1 MLAGMLNPLG
11 FEVHEAASG
20 MECID
25 SLKDELPDA
34 ILLDISMD
42 GMDGWQ
48 TAVQIRARGYDSV
61 PIIVVSANV
70 FENQAARLKAAGC
83 QAFVGKPV
91 LESEL
96 MDALQRHLGLEW
108 VTSDVL
114 PIPVSVSP
122 AGEILKL
129 PEDAR
134 AELIRLVRLGHVH
147 GLHRLLDRFVAED
160 PTLVASCA
168 KLRGF
173 VSRCELESL
182 LDFLTEEE
190 DAFEP

>member
-1 MLAGMLNPLG
+1 
-11 FEVHEAASG
+11 

-42 GMDGWQ
+42 DMDGWQ
-48 TAVQIRARGYDSV
+48 TAAQIRNQGYDTV

-70 FENQAARLKAAGC
+70 FENQAALLKAAGC

-108 VTSDVL
+108 MTSGVL
-114 PIPVSVSP
+114 PVLLSSSP
-122 AGEILKL
+122 AGEVLHL
-129 PEDAR
+129 PDDAR

-147 GLHRLLDRFVAED
+147 GLHRLLDRFTAED
-160 PTLVASCA
+160 PTLAASCA
-168 KLRGF
+168 RLRGF
-173 VSRCELESL
+173 VSRCELEAL
-182 LDFLTEEE
+182 LDHLTEEE
-190 DAFEP
+190 DACEP